1 MGYVMKQLGEFQLE
15 YSERAGRIARGP
27 KKRLPVEILVDGEHT
42 VVLVDCGDC
51 RDLLKNKLPGGV
63 LIPIVS
69 VFRTFFKSK
78 SMRNLN
84 VQVDG
89 FIMKRTYN
97 GVLEQASIPEM
108 KDQLHLVVDKFS
120 KRRVGK

>member
-27 KKRLPVEILVDGEHT
+27 KKRLSVEILVDGEHT

-69 VFRTFFKSK
+69 MFRTFFKSK
-78 SMRNLN
+78 SMRTLN

-89 FIMKRTYN
+89 FIMKRT
-97 GVLEQASIPEM
+97 
-108 KDQLHLVVDKFS
+108 
-120 KRRVGK
+120 

>member
-1 MGYVMKQLGEFQLE
+1 MKQLGEFQLE

-27 KKRLPVEILVDGEHT
+27 KKRIPVEVLIDGEHT

-69 VFRTFFKSK
+69 VFRKFFKSRSGRSRK
-78 SMRNLN
+78 RIHHEANLQRSTGAN
-84 VQVDG
+84 FD
-89 FIMKRTYN
+89 
-97 GVLEQASIPEM
+97 S
-108 KDQLHLVVDKFS
+108 
-120 KRRVGK
+120 

>member
-1 MGYVMKQLGEFQLE
+1 MKQLSEFQLE
-15 YSERAGRIARGP
+15 YSERAGRISRGP
-27 KKRLPVEILVDGEHT
+27 KKRLPIEVLVDREHT
-42 VVLVDCGDC
+42 VVLVDCGSC

-69 VFRTFFKSK
+69 VFRTFFKSR
-78 SMRNLN
+78 SMRNLD

-89 FIMKRTYN
+89 SVMRRTYN

-108 KDQLHLVVDKFS
+108 KEQLQLVVDKFS

>member
-1 MGYVMKQLGEFQLE
+1 MKQLGEFQLE

-27 KKRLPVEILVDGEHT
+27 KKRIPIEVLIDGANT
-42 VVLVDCGDC
+42 VVLLNCGDC

-69 VFRTFFKSK
+69 VFRRFFKSR
-78 SMRNLN
+78 SMRNLD

-89 FIMKRTYN
+89 FIMRRTYN
-97 GVLEQASIPEM
+97 GVLDQSSIPELEE
-108 KDQLHLVVDKFS
+108 QLQLVVDKFS
-120 KRRVGK
+120 KRRVG

>member
-1 MGYVMKQLGEFQLE
+1 MKQLGEFQLE

-27 KKRLPVEILVDGEHT
+27 KRRLPVEILVDLEHT
-42 VVLVDCGDC
+42 VVLLDCGGC

-89 FIMKRTYN
+89 SIMKRTYY
-97 GVLEQASIPEM
+97 GVLDPSSIPEL
-108 KDQLHLVVDKFS
+108 KEQLQLVVDKFS